1 VNKRKIT
8 VNLRR
13 KSVYYSRCR
22 QLKLIDTRRKLKYPT
37 WVHALRSPRGTK
49 SKLEGTEGNRKGRGG
64 KGRECKGTEGGF
76 WRTRRGSEEER
87 GTFQGNEG
95 NFVSHLEREKQRRP
109 LSFKERER
117 SRAY

>member
-76 WRTRRGSEEER
+76 
-87 GTFQGNEG
+87 
-95 NFVSHLEREKQRRP
+95 
-109 LSFKERER
+109 
-117 SRAY
+117 